1 MRPIPAALLAGV
13 TALGL
18 ACAHSTAVW
27 RMGIRGMSTEFTV
40 ESVAAR
46 GGYLDVK
53 LQGDS
58 PLRTFIPDDAACR
71 RLAKAGA
78 RVRYVWDGAMG
89 SLAEPAGSRSCQAVG
104 IGSLAEWRQ
113 TRPEDTDL
121 PEGRGLPREVAR
133 YRVVFR
139 DKEAILAR
147 GHFPLIRHL
156 GWVGAADAIAV
167 MRNTPACQR
176 GPAATATASL
186 EYFPAGERV
195 LGLVVKDRWCD
206 VEGLLLPLAQAAR
219 SGGGSGDVH

>member
-1 MRPIPAALLAGV
+1 MRPLPALLLASLA
-13 TALGL
+13 ALGL

-40 ESVAAR
+40 ESVAPR
-46 GGYLDVK
+46 GGYLDVR

-58 PLRTFIPDDAACR
+58 PLRTFIPDEAACR
-71 RLAKAGA
+71 QLAKAGA

-89 SLAEPAGSRSCQAVG
+89 SLSEPAGPRSCQAVG
-104 IGSLAEWRQ
+104 IGSLGEWRQ
-113 TRPEDTDL
+113 TRPEDTGL
-121 PEGRGLPREVAR
+121 PQGRGLPREVAR

-139 DKEAILAR
+139 DKDVILAR
-147 GHFPLIRHL
+147 GHFPLTRHL

-176 GPAATATASL
+176 GPAAASTASL

-206 VEGLLLPLAQAAR
+206 VDGLLLPLAQVR
-219 SGGGSGDVH
+219 

>member
-1 MRPIPAALLAGV
+1 MRLLRAARLAALAG
-13 TALGL
+13 LGL

-46 GGYLDVK
+46 GGYLDER

-58 PLRTFIPDDAACR
+58 PLRSFVPDEAACR
-71 RLAKAGA
+71 QITKVGA

-89 SLAEPAGSRSCQAVG
+89 SLSEPAGRRSCQAVG
-104 IGSLAEWRQ
+104 IGSLGEWRQ
-113 TRPEDTDL
+113 TRPDDTGL
-121 PEGRGLPREVAR
+121 PQGRGLPREVAR

-139 DKEAILAR
+139 DKDVILAR
-147 GHFPLIRHL
+147 GHFPLTRHL

-167 MRNTPACQR
+167 IRNTPACQR
-176 GPAATATASL
+176 GPAATGSASL

-206 VEGLLLPLAQAAR
+206 VEGLLLPLAQAR
-219 SGGGSGDVH
+219 